1 MNTGFN
7 GPCDDDGI
15 LSEGLSAFTV
25 ISFLYCFVVFFRVMK
40 ILENVKDSRSN
51 FKGTLPRSPENRFF
65 VTYSINNT
73 NILSF
78 EC

>member
-7 GPCDDDGI
+7 GPCDDAI
-15 LSEGLSAFTV
+15 LSEVLSAFAV
-25 ISFLYCFVVFFRVMK
+25 VSFLYCFVVFFRVMK
-40 ILENVKDSRSN
+40 IPENVKDSRSN
-51 FKGTLPRSPENRFF
+51 FKGTLPRSPENLFF